1 MRSILSVIRSRD
13 QAILSAFRLPTDMKK
28 ARKCASRAQH
38 YHHGDLRAALVG
50 AADDILAEQGL
61 EGFTLRA
68 TARRAGVSI
77 AAPAHHFGTVTG
89 LLSEVAKLAFD
100 ALATHLDVSAI
111 EATPTQR
118 LRMQGKSYVR
128 FALAHPGRFHLMFRC
143 DLLDDEHPGLREA
156 AGRAFAQLEQTVRAK
171 YALDA
176 NTPLDSTARATLLAA
191 WSMVHG
197 FAHLALDGKL
207 ADMSD
212 GAAPEDALDRA
223 LSEMLINQWP
233 D

>member
-1 MRSILSVIRSRD
+1 
-13 QAILSAFRLPTDMKK
+13 MKK
-28 ARKCASRAQH
+28 ASKRASRTQH
-38 YHHGDLRAALVG
+38 YHHGDLRAALIA

-61 EGFTLRA
+61 EGFSLRA

-77 AAPAHHFGTVTG
+77 AAPAHHFGTATG
-89 LLSEVAKLAFD
+89 LLSEVAMLGFDELAR
-100 ALATHLDVSAI
+100 HLDVSAI
-111 EATPTQR
+111 QATPTQR
-118 LRMQGKSYVR
+118 LRMQGKGYVL

-143 DLLDDEHPGLREA
+143 DLLDDEHRGLVEA

-171 YALDA
+171 HALAA
-176 NTPLDSTARATLLAA
+176 NDPLDSTSRATLLAA

-207 ADMSD
+207 AHMNAD
-212 GAAPEDALDRA
+212 APPEEAIDQA
-223 LSEMLINQWP
+223 LSEMLLNQWP